1 MALLPPRSQ
10 APSRR
15 CRRRGAQPHSRGARW
30 NGEAGGGRNSG
41 SSSSSS
47 GGGRA
52 APYSHHG
59 TAGKRRTRRRRRR
72 RRVGGQTGQPAGLV
86 HWQQKPSPTPPPE
99 QAGERTP
106 TSRHACLTP
115 CAQEHPATP
124 RHCRKRAGGRAG
136 QPDGWAN
143 QLNSAVR
150 RGCEFL
156 GARAERFVWKSR
168 MCTAP
173 NSSSTVLCNLQ
184 A

>member
-1 MALLPPRSQ
+1 MALLPTRSQ
-10 APSRR
+10 APSRRCRR

-99 QAGERTP
+99 RAGERTP

-124 RHCRKRAGGRAG
+124 RHCRKRAGRPTRWLG
-136 QPDGWAN
+136 QPA
-143 QLNSAVR
+143 QL
-150 RGCEFL
+150 GCEK
-156 GARAERFVWKSR
+156 GV
-168 MCTAP
+168 
-173 NSSSTVLCNLQ
+173 
-184 A
+184 